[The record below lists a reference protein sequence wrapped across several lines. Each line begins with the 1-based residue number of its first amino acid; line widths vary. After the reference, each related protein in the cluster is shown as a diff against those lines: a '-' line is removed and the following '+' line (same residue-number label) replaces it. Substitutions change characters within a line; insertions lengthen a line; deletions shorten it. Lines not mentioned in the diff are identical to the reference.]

1 MFLARIILK
10 MKLIHMWVR
19 LQHIAHWQEL
29 NVGDHPGVLAASTRH
44 EIVSGK
50 PTYCTLHLGPLAAST
65 LPGLVSVTTTYNIP
79 YPGPAQ
85 PS

>member
-1 MFLARIILK
+1 
-10 MKLIHMWVR
+10 MWAR
-19 LQHIAHWQEL
+19 LQHISHRQKL
-29 NVGDHPGVLAASTRH
+29 NVSYHPGALAASTRH

-50 PTYCTLHLGPLAAST
+50 PSYCILHLGALAAST
-65 LPGLVSVTTTYNIP
+65 LPGLVSGITTYSIP